1 MKQELSHEIENNIML
16 YEDILRE
23 VYDSWEDWKR
33 EEYERELIYLEEEE
47 NQENQIFC
55 PVCQINLLKLQ
66 ENIISCNCGLR

>member
-1 MKQELSHEIENNIML
+1 ML

-33 EEYERELIYLEEEE
+33 EEYEREMIYLEEEE
-47 NQENQIFC
+47 DHENKVFC
-55 PVCQINLLKLQ
+55 PVCQVSLLKLQ